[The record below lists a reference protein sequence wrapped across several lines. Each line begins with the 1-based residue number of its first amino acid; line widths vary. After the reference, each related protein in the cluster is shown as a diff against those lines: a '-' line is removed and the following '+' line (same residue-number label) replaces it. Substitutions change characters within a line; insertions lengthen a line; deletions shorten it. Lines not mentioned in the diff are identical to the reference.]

1 MSLNTEL
8 MGINAA
14 QTSIDT
20 IGNNIANMNTEGF
33 KGSTME
39 FADLIGTSLEGTS
52 GNTLTPGQGVVAS
65 NLSQLFTEGT
75 ISQTGN
81 PLDLAINGQGFF
93 QMQTDQ
99 GIMYTRAGS
108 FQVDTNGHL
117 VDPSG
122 NKLMGYVTAGSGSA
136 LGSVGDPQINRS
148 ALPATATSSL
158 GLNVNLPTTDSAI
171 SSGTAFNPSS
181 ASTYDESTATTI
193 YDSVGTSY
201 TLTSYFTRVS
211 GSGTPDKW
219 KVDWQ
224 LTNPTTGAA
233 IASGTG
239 PTLTFNTAGTLTGA
253 TSGAGTTVSVPTA
266 SLPDGASPLAIAYN
280 FTGTSLSS
288 QTFGVNSIA
297 NNGNSTGT
305 FTGIQINSNGQIVGQ
320 YSNGQTKA
328 FGTIALAN
336 FENPQG
342 LTPMTGTFWQQ
353 TLASGPALLAAP
365 NTQGLG
371 TLQSGA
377 LEGSNVDLSTQL
389 VSLIVAQ
396 QAFQANAQAISYEQQ
411 NIQHLL
417 NIQ

>member
-14 QTSIDT
+14 QNSIDT

-65 NLSQLFTEGT
+65 NLSQLCTEGT
-75 ISQTGN
+75 ITQTGN

-93 QMQTDQ
+93 QMQTDR
-99 GIMYTRAGS
+99 GILYTRAGS
-108 FQVDTNGHL
+108 FQVDTNGFL
-117 VDPSG
+117 VDAAG
-122 NKLMGYVTAGSGSA
+122 DKLMGSVTPTSGSSLGAIGPLQISRSA
-136 LGSVGDPQINRS
+136 LG
-148 ALPATATSSL
+148 ATATTTL
-158 GLNVNLPTTDSAI
+158 GLNVNLPTTDAAI

-193 YDSVGTSY
+193 YDSIGTGY
-201 TLTSYFTRVS
+201 TLTTYFTRVS

-219 KVDWQ
+219 QVHWQ
-224 LTNPTTGAA
+224 LSDPTTGAA
-233 IASGTG
+233 IASGSG
-239 PTLTFNTAGTLTGA
+239 PQLTFNSAGTLTGA
-253 TSGAGTTVSVPTA
+253 TSGAGTTVSVAT
-266 SLPDGASPLAIAYN
+266 LPDGASALNVAYS
-280 FTGTSLSS
+280 FTGTSLTAQS
-288 QTFGVNSIA
+288 FGVNAIT
-297 NNGNSTGT
+297 NNGNAPGT
-305 FTGIQINSNGQIVGQ
+305 FTGLQIDSNGQLIGQ
-320 YSNGQTKA
+320 YSNGLTKT

-342 LTPMTGTFWQQ
+342 LIPMTGTFWQAS
-353 TLASGPALLAAP
+353 LNSGPALLGAP

>member
-14 QTSIDT
+14 QNSIDT

-65 NLSQLFTEGT
+65 NLSQLCTEGT
-75 ISQTGN
+75 ITQTGN

-93 QMQTDQ
+93 QMQTDR
-99 GIMYTRAGS
+99 GILYTRAGS
-108 FQVDTNGHL
+108 FQVDTNGFL
-117 VDPSG
+117 VDAAG
-122 NKLMGYVTAGSGSA
+122 DKLMGSVTPTSGSSLGAIGPLQISRSA
-136 LGSVGDPQINRS
+136 LG
-148 ALPATATSSL
+148 ATATTTL
-158 GLNVNLPTTDSAI
+158 GLNVNLPTTDAAI

-193 YDSVGTSY
+193 YDSIGTGY
-201 TLTSYFTRVS
+201 TLTTYFTRVS

-219 KVDWQ
+219 QVHWQ
-224 LTNPTTGAA
+224 LSDPTT
-233 IASGTG
+233 
-239 PTLTFNTAGTLTGA
+239 
-253 TSGAGTTVSVPTA
+253 GAGTTVSVAT
-266 SLPDGASPLAIAYN
+266 LPDGASALNVAYS
-280 FTGTSLSS
+280 FTGTSLTAQS
-288 QTFGVNSIA
+288 FGVNAIT
-297 NNGNSTGT
+297 NNGNAPGT
-305 FTGIQINSNGQIVGQ
+305 FTGLQIDSNGQLIGQ
-320 YSNGQTKA
+320 YSNGLTKT

-342 LTPMTGTFWQQ
+342 LIPMTGTFWQAS
-353 TLASGPALLAAP
+353 LNSGPALLGAP

-377 LEGSNVDLSTQL
+377 LEGSNVDRSTQL

-411 NIQHLL
+411 HIQHLL

>member
-33 KGSTME
+33 KGSKME

-108 FQVDTNGHL
+108 FQVSTGGFL

-122 NKLMGYVTAGSGSA
+122 NKLMGYTTAGSGSA
-136 LGSVGDPQINRS
+136 LGAVGDIQVSRS
-148 ALPATATSSL
+148 TLPATATTTL
-158 GLNVNLPTTDSAI
+158 GLNVTLPTTDAAI
-171 SSGTAFNPSS
+171 SAAFNPSN
-181 ASTYDESTATTI
+181 ASTFDESSATTV
-193 YDSVGTSY
+193 YDSVGTGY

-211 GSGTPDKW
+211 GSGTPNKW
-219 KVDWQ
+219 QVDWQ
-224 LTNPTTGAA
+224 LTDSTSGKAL
-233 IASGTG
+233 ASGTG
-239 PTLTFNTAGTLTGA
+239 PRLTFSSAGALTGA

-266 SLPDGASPLAIAYN
+266 KLPDGASPLNVVYN
-280 FTGTSLSS
+280 FTGTALSS

-297 NNGNSTGT
+297 NNGNSAGT
-305 FTGIQINSNGQIVGQ
+305 FTGIQINSTGQIVGQ

-336 FENPQG
+336 FENPAG
-342 LTPMTGTFWQQ
+342 MTPMTGTFWQA

-371 TLQSGA
+371 TVQSGA

>member
-14 QTSIDT
+14 QSSIDT

-99 GIMYTRAGS
+99 GIEYTRAGS
-108 FQVDTNGHL
+108 FQVNTNGYL

-122 NKLMGYVTAGSGSA
+122 NKLMGYTTAGSGAA
-136 LGSVGDPQINRS
+136 LGAVGDLQVSRS
-148 ALPATATSSL
+148 TLPATATTSL
-158 GLNVNLPTTDSAI
+158 GLNVTVPTTDAPI

-181 ASTYDESTATTI
+181 ASTYDESTATTV
-193 YDSVGTSY
+193 YDSVGTGY
-201 TLTSYFTRVS
+201 TLSSYFTRVS

-219 KVDWQ
+219 QVNWQ
-224 LTNPTTGAA
+224 LTTSNGTA

-239 PTLTFNTAGTLTGA
+239 PRLTFNNAGALTGA

-266 SLPDGASPLAIAYN
+266 KLPDGASPLNIAYN
-280 FTGTSLSS
+280 FTGTTLSS

-297 NNGNSTGT
+297 NNGNNAGT
-305 FTGIQINSNGQIVGQ
+305 FTGVQISSTGQIIGQ

-342 LTPMTGTFWQQ
+342 LTPMTGTFWQS
-353 TLASGPALLAAP
+353 TLASGPALLGAP

>member
-14 QTSIDT
+14 QSSIDT

-99 GIMYTRAGS
+99 GIEYTRAGS
-108 FQVDTNGHL
+108 FQVNTNGNL

-122 NKLMGYVTAGSGSA
+122 NKLMGYTTAGSGAA
-136 LGSVGDPQINRS
+136 LGAVGDLQVSRS
-148 ALPATATSSL
+148 TLPATATTTL
-158 GLNVNLPTTDSAI
+158 GLNVTLPTTDTAI
-171 SSGTAFNPSS
+171 AAAFNPSN
-181 ASTYDESTATTI
+181 ASTYDESSATTV
-193 YDSVGTSY
+193 YDSVGTGY

-219 KVDWQ
+219 QVDWQ
-224 LTNPTTGAA
+224 LTNSAGTAL
-233 IASGTG
+233 ASGTG
-239 PTLTFNTAGTLTGA
+239 PRLTFSSAGALTGA

-266 SLPDGASPLAIAYN
+266 KLPDGASPLNVVYN
-280 FTGTSLSS
+280 FTGTTLSS

-297 NNGNSTGT
+297 NNGNSAGT
-305 FTGIQINSNGQIVGQ
+305 FTGVQISSTGQIIGQ
-320 YSNGQTKA
+320 YSNGLTKA

-389 VSLIVAQ
+389 VNLIVAQ

>member
-14 QTSIDT
+14 QSSIDT

-99 GIMYTRAGS
+99 GLEYTRAGS
-108 FQVDTNGHL
+108 FQVDTNGYV

-122 NKLMGYVTAGSGSA
+122 NNLMGYNTPTSGAA
-136 LGSVGDPQINRS
+136 LGAIGPLQVSRS
-148 ALPATATSSL
+148 TLPATATTSL

-171 SSGTAFNPSS
+171 ASGTAFNPSS
-181 ASTYDESTATTI
+181 ASTFDESTATTI
-193 YDSVGTSY
+193 YDSVGTAY

-219 KVDWQ
+219 QVHWQ
-224 LTNPTTGAA
+224 LSNPTTGAA
-233 IASGTG
+233 IASGSG
-239 PTLTFNTAGTLTGA
+239 PRLTFSTTGALTGA
-253 TSGAGTTVSVPTA
+253 TSGAGTTVAVPA
-266 SLPDGASPLAIAYN
+266 LPDGASALNIVYN
-280 FTGTSLSS
+280 YTGTSLTSNA
-288 QTFGVNSIA
+288 FGVNAIN
-297 NNGNSTGT
+297 NNGNAPGT
-305 FTGIQINSNGQIVGQ
+305 FTGVQINANGQIVGQ
-320 YSNGQTKA
+320 YSNGQTKT
-328 FGTIALAN
+328 FGTVALAN
-336 FENPQG
+336 FENPQA
-342 LTPMTGTFWQQ
+342 LTPMSGTFWAQ
-353 TLASGPALLAAP
+353 TLASGQALLGAP

>member
-14 QTSIDT
+14 QSSIDT

-39 FADLIGTSLEGTS
+39 FADLIGTSLQGTS

-99 GIMYTRAGS
+99 GIEYTRAGS
-108 FQVDTNGHL
+108 FQVNTNGNL

-122 NKLMGYVTAGSGSA
+122 NKLMGYTTATSGAA
-136 LGSVGDPQINRS
+136 LGAVGDLQVSRS
-148 ALPATATSSL
+148 TLPATATSSL
-158 GLNVNLPTTDSAI
+158 GLNVSLPTTDSAI

-181 ASTYDESTATTI
+181 ASTYDESTATTV
-193 YDSVGTSY
+193 YDSVGTGY

-211 GSGTPDKW
+211 GSGSPDKW
-219 KVDWQ
+219 QVDWQ
-224 LTNPTTGAA
+224 LTTSSGTK

-239 PTLTFNTAGTLTGA
+239 PKLTFNTAGALTGA

-266 SLPDGASPLAIAYN
+266 KLPDGASPLNIAYN

-288 QTFGVNSIA
+288 QAFGVNSIA
-297 NNGNSTGT
+297 NNGNNAGT
-305 FTGIQINSNGQIVGQ
+305 FTGVQISSTGQIIGQ
-320 YSNGQTKA
+320 YSNGQTKQ
-328 FGTIALAN
+328 FGVIALAN
-336 FENPQG
+336 FENPAG
-342 LTPMTGTFWQQ
+342 LTPMTGTFWQS
-353 TLASGPALLAAP
+353 TLGSGPALLGAP
-365 NTQGLG
+365 NSQGLG

-389 VSLIVAQ
+389 VNLIVAQ

>member
-33 KGSTME
+33 KGSKME

-99 GIMYTRAGS
+99 GIEYTRAGS
-108 FQVDTNGHL
+108 FQVNTNGF
-117 VDPSG
+117 VIDPAG
-122 NKLMGYVTAGSGSA
+122 NKLMGYTTAGSGAA
-136 LGSVGDPQINRS
+136 LGAVGDLQVSRS
-148 ALPATATSSL
+148 TLPATATSTL
-158 GLNVNLPTTDSAI
+158 GLNVTLPTTDTAI
-171 SSGTAFNPSS
+171 AAAFNPSN
-181 ASTYDESTATTI
+181 ASTYDESTATTV
-193 YDSVGTSY
+193 YDSVGTGY

-219 KVDWQ
+219 QVDWQ
-224 LTNPTTGAA
+224 LTNSAGTAL
-233 IASGTG
+233 ASGTG
-239 PTLTFNTAGTLTGA
+239 PRLTFSSAGALTGA

-266 SLPDGASPLAIAYN
+266 KLPDGASPLNVTYN
-280 FTGTSLSS
+280 FSGTTLSS
-288 QTFGVNSIA
+288 QTFGVNAIA
-297 NNGNSTGT
+297 NNGNSAGT
-305 FTGIQINSNGQIVGQ
+305 FTGIQISSTGQIIGQ
-320 YSNGQTKA
+320 YSNGQSKA

-342 LTPMTGTFWQQ
+342 LTPMTGTFWQA

-396 QAFQANAQAISYEQQ
+396 QAFQANAQAINYEQQ

>member
-99 GIMYTRAGS
+99 GIEYTRAGS
-108 FQVDTNGHL
+108 FQVDTNGFL

-122 NKLMGYVTAGSGSA
+122 NKLMGYNTAGSGAA
-136 LGSVGDPQINRS
+136 LGAVGNLQISRS
-148 ALPATATSSL
+148 TLPATATSSL
-158 GLNVNLPTTDSAI
+158 GLNVSLPTTDSAI

-181 ASTYDESTATTI
+181 ASTYDESTATTV
-193 YDSVGTSY
+193 YDSVGTGY

-219 KVDWQ
+219 QVDWQ
-224 LTNPTTGAA
+224 LTTSTGTA

-239 PTLTFNTAGTLTGA
+239 PKLTFSNAGALTGA

-266 SLPDGASPLAIAYN
+266 KLPDGASPLSVVYN
-280 FTGTSLSS
+280 FTGTTLSS
-288 QTFGVNSIA
+288 QAFGVNSIA
-297 NNGNSTGT
+297 NNGNSAGT
-305 FTGIQINSNGQIVGQ
+305 FTGVQINSTGAIIGQ
-320 YSNGQTKA
+320 YSNGQTKQ
-328 FGTIALAN
+328 FGVIALAN

-342 LTPMTGTFWQQ
+342 LTPMTGTFWQS
-353 TLASGPALLAAP
+353 TLASGPALLGAP
-365 NTQGLG
+365 NSQGLG

>member
-99 GIMYTRAGS
+99 GIEYTRAGS
-108 FQVDTNGHL
+108 FQVDTNGFL

-122 NKLMGYVTAGSGSA
+122 NKLMGYNTAGSGAA
-136 LGSVGDPQINRS
+136 LGAIGNLQISRS
-148 ALPATATSSL
+148 TLPATATSSL
-158 GLNVNLPTTDSAI
+158 GLNVSLPTTDSAI

-181 ASTYDESTATTI
+181 ASTYDESTATTV
-193 YDSVGTSY
+193 YDSVGTGY

-219 KVDWQ
+219 QVDWQ
-224 LTNPTTGAA
+224 LTTSTGTA

-239 PTLTFNTAGTLTGA
+239 PKLTFSNAGALTGA

-266 SLPDGASPLAIAYN
+266 KLPDGASPLSVVYN
-280 FTGTSLSS
+280 FTGTTLSS
-288 QTFGVNSIA
+288 QAFGVNSIA
-297 NNGNSTGT
+297 NNGNSAGT
-305 FTGIQINSNGQIVGQ
+305 FTGVQINATGAIIGQ
-320 YSNGQTKA
+320 YSNGQTKQ
-328 FGTIALAN
+328 FGVIALAN

-342 LTPMTGTFWQQ
+342 LTPMTGTFWQS
-353 TLASGPALLAAP
+353 TLASGPALLGAP
-365 NTQGLG
+365 NSQGLG

>member
-14 QTSIDT
+14 QSSIDT

-65 NLSQLFTEGT
+65 DLSQLFTEGT

-93 QMQTDQ
+93 QEQTDQ
-99 GIMYTRAGS
+99 GIMFTRAGS
-108 FQVDTNGHL
+108 FQVDTNGYL

-122 NKLMGYVTAGSGSA
+122 NKLMGYTTAGSGAA
-136 LGSVGDPQINRS
+136 LGAVGDLQVSRS
-148 ALPATATSSL
+148 TLPATATTTL

-171 SSGTAFNPSS
+171 ASGTAFNPSS

-193 YDSVGTSY
+193 YDSVGTGY

-239 PTLTFNTAGTLTGA
+239 PTLTFNTAGTLTGT
-253 TSGAGTTVSVPTA
+253 TSGAGTKVSVAT
-266 SLPDGASPLAIAYN
+266 LPDGASALNIGYS

-288 QTFGVNSIA
+288 NTFGVNSIA
-297 NNGNSTGT
+297 NNGNAPGT

-389 VSLIVAQ
+389 VNLIVAQ

>member
-8 MGINAA
+8 MGVNAA
-14 QTSIDT
+14 QSSIDT

-52 GNTLTPGQGVVAS
+52 GNTLTPGQGVVS
-65 NLSQLFTEGT
+65 SDLSQLFTEGT

-108 FQVDTNGHL
+108 FQVNTDGHL

-122 NKLMGYVTAGSGSA
+122 NELMGYVTAGSGSA
-136 LGSVGDPQINRS
+136 IGAVGDLQINTS
-148 ALPATATSSL
+148 TLPGTATSSL
-158 GLNVNLPTTDSAI
+158 GLNINLPTTDSAI

-181 ASTYDESTATTI
+181 ASTYDESTATTV
-193 YDSVGTSY
+193 YDSVGTGY

-219 KVDWQ
+219 QVNWQ

-239 PTLTFNTAGTLTGA
+239 PQLSFNSAGTLTGA
-253 TSGAGTTVSVPTA
+253 TSGAGTAVSVA
-266 SLPDGASPLAIAYN
+266 ALPDGASALNVAYN
-280 FTGTSLSS
+280 FTGTSLSADA
-288 QTFGVNSIA
+288 FGVNSIA
-297 NNGNSTGT
+297 NNGNAPGT
-305 FTGIQINSNGQIVGQ
+305 FTGVQIDTNGQIVGQ
-320 YSNGQTKA
+320 YSNGQTKS

-336 FENPQG
+336 FANPQG
-342 LTPMTGTFWQQ
+342 LTPMTGNFWQVTQ
-353 TLASGPALLAAP
+353 DSGPALLAAP

-377 LEGSNVDLSTQL
+377 IEGSNVDLSTQL
-389 VSLIVAQ
+389 VNLIVAQ

-411 NIQHLL
+411 NIQKLL
-417 NIQ
+417 EIQ

>member
-99 GIMYTRAGS
+99 GIEYTRAGS
-108 FQVDTNGHL
+108 FQVNTNGFL

-122 NKLMGYVTAGSGSA
+122 NKLMGYNTAGSGAA
-136 LGSVGDPQINRS
+136 LGAIGDLQVSRS
-148 ALPATATSSL
+148 TLPATETSSL
-158 GLNVNLPTTDSAI
+158 GLNVSLPTTDSAI

-181 ASTYDESTATTI
+181 ASTYDESTATTV
-193 YDSVGTSY
+193 YDSVGTGY

-219 KVDWQ
+219 QVDWQ
-224 LTNPTTGAA
+224 LSTSTGTA

-239 PTLTFNTAGTLTGA
+239 PKLTFSNAGALTGA

-266 SLPDGASPLAIAYN
+266 KLPDGAAALNIAYN
-280 FTGTSLSS
+280 FTGTTLSS
-288 QTFGVNSIA
+288 ETFGVNSIA
-297 NNGNSTGT
+297 NNGNSAGT
-305 FTGIQINSNGQIVGQ
+305 FTGVQINSTGQIIGQ

-342 LTPMTGTFWQQ
+342 MTPMTGTFWQA

>member
-33 KGSTME
+33 KGSKME

-99 GIMYTRAGS
+99 GIEYTRAGS
-108 FQVDTNGHL
+108 FQVDTNGFV
-117 VDPSG
+117 VDPAG
-122 NKLMGYVTAGSGSA
+122 NKLMGYTAAGSGAA
-136 LGSVGDPQINRS
+136 LGAVGDLQVSRS
-148 ALPATATSSL
+148 TLPATATSTL
-158 GLNVNLPTTDSAI
+158 GLNVTLPTTDTAI
-171 SSGTAFNPSS
+171 AAAFNPSS
-181 ASTYDESTATTI
+181 ASTYDESTATTV
-193 YDSVGTSY
+193 YDSVGTGY

-219 KVDWQ
+219 QVDWQ
-224 LTNPTTGAA
+224 LTNSAGTAL
-233 IASGTG
+233 ASGTG
-239 PTLTFNTAGTLTGA
+239 PRLTFSSAGALTGA

-266 SLPDGASPLAIAYN
+266 KLPDGASPLNVTYN
-280 FTGTSLSS
+280 FNGTTLSS
-288 QTFGVNSIA
+288 QTFGVNAIA
-297 NNGNSTGT
+297 NNGNSAGT
-305 FTGIQINSNGQIVGQ
+305 FTGIQISSTGQIIGQ

-342 LTPMTGTFWQQ
+342 LTPMTGTFWQA

>member
-99 GIMYTRAGS
+99 GIEYTRAGS
-108 FQVDTNGHL
+108 FQVNTSGFL

-122 NKLMGYVTAGSGSA
+122 NKLMGYNTAGSGAA
-136 LGSVGDPQINRS
+136 LGAVGDLQVSRS
-148 ALPATATSSL
+148 TLPATATTSL
-158 GLNVNLPTTDSAI
+158 GLNITLPTTDSAI

-181 ASTYDESTATTI
+181 ASTYDESTATTV
-193 YDSVGTSY
+193 YDSVGTAY

-219 KVDWQ
+219 NVDWQ
-224 LTNPTTGAA
+224 VTTSNGTA

-239 PTLTFNTAGTLTGA
+239 PTLTFSNAGALTGA

-266 SLPDGASPLAIAYN
+266 KLPDGGSPLNIAYN
-280 FTGTSLSS
+280 FTGTTLSS
-288 QTFGVNSIA
+288 QTFGVNAIA
-297 NNGNSTGT
+297 NNGNNAGT
-305 FTGIQINSNGQIVGQ
+305 FTGVQISSTGQIIGQ

-342 LTPMTGTFWQQ
+342 LTPMTGTFWQS
-353 TLASGPALLAAP
+353 TLASGPALLGAP

-389 VSLIVAQ
+389 VNLIVAQ

>member
-33 KGSTME
+33 KGSKME

-99 GIMYTRAGS
+99 GIEYTRAGS
-108 FQVDTNGHL
+108 FQVNTNGF
-117 VDPSG
+117 VIDPAG
-122 NKLMGYVTAGSGSA
+122 NKLMGYTTAGSGAA
-136 LGSVGDPQINRS
+136 LGAVGDLQVSRS
-148 ALPATATSSL
+148 TLPATATSTL
-158 GLNVNLPTTDSAI
+158 GLNVTLPTTDTAI
-171 SSGTAFNPSS
+171 AAAFNPSN
-181 ASTYDESTATTI
+181 ASTYDESTATTV
-193 YDSVGTSY
+193 YDSVGTGY

-219 KVDWQ
+219 QVDWQ
-224 LTNPTTGAA
+224 LTDSTGKAL
-233 IASGTG
+233 ASGTG
-239 PTLTFNTAGTLTGA
+239 PRLTFSSAGALTGA

-266 SLPDGASPLAIAYN
+266 KLPDGASPLNVTYN
-280 FTGTSLSS
+280 FSGTTLSS
-288 QTFGVNSIA
+288 QTFGVNAIA
-297 NNGNSTGT
+297 NNGNSAGT
-305 FTGIQINSNGQIVGQ
+305 FTGIQISSTGQIIGQ
-320 YSNGQTKA
+320 YSNGQSKA

-342 LTPMTGTFWQQ
+342 LTPMTGTFWQA

-396 QAFQANAQAISYEQQ
+396 QAFQANAQAINYEQQ